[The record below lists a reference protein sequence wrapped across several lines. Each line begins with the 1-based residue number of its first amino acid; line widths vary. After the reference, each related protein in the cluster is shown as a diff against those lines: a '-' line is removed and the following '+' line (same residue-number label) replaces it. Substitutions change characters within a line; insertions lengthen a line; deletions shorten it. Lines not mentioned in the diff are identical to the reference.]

1 MEQDTLYRYFEG
13 TATQKEMQELKT
25 WSEESADNEKL
36 LRRERKLF
44 DAMIL
49 SGSKEAIE
57 ASSDT
62 DDELTD
68 NISHSIGR
76 TILRVAAIVLL
87 TAGITTLL
95 YKYVGQTGADL
106 TAMQKIVV
114 PQGQRVNVKLPDGTD
129 IWLNSNTTL
138 EYANAFGSDNR
149 EVRLDGEGYFDVKHN
164 DDKPFIVHTQIADVT
179 DLGTKFNVE
188 AYSKDNSF
196 KTSLLEGK
204 VNVSTDKGKIDLKP
218 NEIVSVE
225 NGKMTKSKI
234 EDFDAYRWREGLYCF
249 HDKPFEAVMEDFEK
263 YYDVSIVIMGTS
275 LSEYRISGKF
285 RLSDGLDYA
294 LKVLQKETNFRYT
307 RNEDTN
313 EIIIRK

>member
-1 MEQDTLYRYFEG
+1 MEQETLYRYFEG
-13 TATQKEMQELKT
+13 TATPEEMQEIKA

-57 ASSDT
+57 ESSETEEDST
-62 DDELTD
+62 TTV
-68 NISHSIGR
+68 SHRIGR

-95 YKYVGQTGADL
+95 YKYVGQSSADL

-129 IWLNSNTTL
+129 VWLNSNTTL

-149 EVRLDGEGYFDVKHN
+149 EVKLDGEGYFDVKH
-164 DDKPFIVHTQIADVT
+164 DADKPFIVHTQMADVT

-188 AYSKDNSF
+188 AYSKDKLF

-204 VNVSTDKGKIDLKP
+204 VNVSTDKGKVDLKP
-218 NEIVSVE
+218 NEMLSVE
-225 NGKMTKSKI
+225 NGKVTKSKI
-234 EDFDAYRWREGLYCF
+234 DNLDEYRWREGLYCF
-249 HDKPFEAVMEDFEK
+249 HDKP
-263 YYDVSIVIMGTS
+263 
-275 LSEYRISGKF
+275 LSEVMDDIENYFGVTVTIKNPSVANYRISGKF
-285 RLSDGLDYA
+285 RLTDGLDYA
-294 LKVLQKETNFRYT
+294 LKVLQMEVGFKYT
-307 RNEDTN
+307 HNGDEVT
-313 EIIIRK
+313 IL